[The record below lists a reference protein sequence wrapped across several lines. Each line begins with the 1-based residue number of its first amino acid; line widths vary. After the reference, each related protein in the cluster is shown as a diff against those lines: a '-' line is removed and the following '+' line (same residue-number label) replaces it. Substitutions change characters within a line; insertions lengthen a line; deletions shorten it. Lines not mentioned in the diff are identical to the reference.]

1 MEGTSSKPIVI
12 DDDEILP
19 DALAAPS
26 TIPSPLAMSSG
37 QSHSRDQSHDHFP
50 SSALSSSAVSFD
62 LFPAQTKLRGRKLGD
77 GAGMKRK
84 AVDELSDNKHTKKGR
99 ERKQQMSELEC
110 EIERSKNADRQ
121 AKARTRKKVMKTA
134 EYQAASPATQKR
146 LLEEAEI
153 KMMNKRYVAINVTIS
168 IWH

>member
-1 MEGTSSKPIVI
+1 MEGTSSKPIII
-12 DDDEILP
+12 DEDEILP
-19 DALAAPS
+19 DAPAAPS

-37 QSHSRDQSHDHFP
+37 QSQSRDQSRDHSL
-50 SSALSSSAVSFD
+50 SSALSSSAISFD
-62 LFPAQTKLRGRKLGD
+62 LLPAQTKFRGRKLGD

-84 AVDELSDNKHTKKGR
+84 ATDELSDNKHTKKGR

-110 EIERSKNADRQ
+110 EIERGKNADRQ
-121 AKARTRKKVMKTA
+121 AKARIKKSVMKTT

-153 KMMNKRYVAINVTIS
+153 KLMNQRYVAINVTIS
-168 IWH
+168 V